1 MVEEAVVRT
10 WYWHEPGP
18 EAYCMLVVQVSKH
31 EYVWFKTEGGY
42 TVLNQAPIASGWTL
56 VS

>member
-1 MVEEAVVRT
+1 
-10 WYWHEPGP
+10 
-18 EAYCMLVVQVSKH
+18 MLVVQVSKH
-31 EYVWFKTEGGY
+31 EYVWFKTKGGY